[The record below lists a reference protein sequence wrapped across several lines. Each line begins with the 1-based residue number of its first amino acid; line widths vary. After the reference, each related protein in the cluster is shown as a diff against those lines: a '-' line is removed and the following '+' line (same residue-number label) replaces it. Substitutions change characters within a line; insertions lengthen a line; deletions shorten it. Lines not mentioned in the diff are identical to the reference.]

1 MTTDATTANTVLDVA
16 LRAAEIAGRQLLAR
30 FDRPAE
36 GLTEKS
42 SATDLVSDADREA
55 DETILG
61 MIRAER
67 PDDSILS
74 EESGEAED
82 GTTGLRWLVDPLDG
96 TTNYLW
102 SYPQWAVSIG
112 CYDDDGG
119 LMGVVHDPIRGETF
133 SAVRGGPAL
142 LNGAPLVLEPRDD
155 LGKALIGSGFGYDA
169 VRRRRQALRL
179 SGVIPHV
186 RDMRRGGSA
195 ALDMAWVAAGR
206 LDGYYEFGVNAWDV
220 AAGAVIVIA
229 AGGEVQQL
237 PTGPEG
243 APGTLA
249 ARPGLAAKLRAVV
262 DAAAAGIDGP
272 IRWWCTPRRHAA
284 AGV

>member
-1 MTTDATTANTVLDVA
+1 MARRVPCPLVTTDAATANAVLDLA
-16 LRAAEIAGRQLLAR
+16 LRAADIAGRQLLAR

-42 SATDLVSDADREA
+42 TATDLVSDADREA

-67 PDDSILS
+67 PDDAILS
-74 EESGEAED
+74 EESGEAEE

-112 CYDDDGG
+112 CYDDEGG
-119 LMGVVHDPIRGETF
+119 VMGVVHDPIRGQTF

-142 LNGAPLVLEPRDD
+142 LNGQPLVLEPRDD

-249 ARPGLAAKLRAVV
+249 ARPGLATQLRAVV
-262 DAAAAGIDGP
+262 DAAADGIN
-272 IRWWCTPRRHAA
+272 
-284 AGV
+284 

>member
-1 MTTDATTANTVLDVA
+1 MTTDATTANAVLDVA

-82 GTTGLRWLVDPLDG
+82 GTTGLTWLVDPLDG

-142 LNGAPLVLEPRDD
+142 LNGAPLMLEPRDD

-249 ARPGLAAKLRAVV
+249 ARPGLAAKLREVV
-262 DAAAAGIDGP
+262 DAAAAGID
-272 IRWWCTPRRHAA
+272 
-284 AGV
+284 

>member
-1 MTTDATTANTVLDVA
+1 VTIPSADALHTLDLA
-16 LRAAEIAGRQLLAR
+16 LRAARIAGDQLMAR
-30 FDRPAE
+30 FGGPAQ
-36 GLTEKS
+36 GVVSKS
-42 SATDLVSDADREA
+42 TSTDLVSDADHEA

-67 PDDSILS
+67 PDDAVLS
-74 EESGEAED
+74 EESGEAEA
-82 GTTGLRWLVDPLDG
+82 GTTGIRWLVDPLDG

-102 SYPQWAVSIG
+102 GYPQWAVSIA
-112 CYDDDGG
+112 CQDDHGG

-133 SAVRGGPAL
+133 SAVRGAPAQ
-142 LNGAPLVLEPRDD
+142 LNGRDLALSASDD
-155 LGKALIGSGFGYDA
+155 LSQALVGSGFGYDA

-179 SGVIPHV
+179 AGVIPHV

-195 ALDMAWVAAGR
+195 ALDMAWVACGR

-229 AGGEVQQL
+229 AGGTVQDL
-237 PTGPEG
+237 PVGPEG

-249 ARPGLAAKLRAVV
+249 ARPGLADPLRAVV
-262 DAAAAGIDGP
+262 DEAGRNIP
-272 IRWWCTPRRHAA
+272 
-284 AGV
+284 

>member
-1 MTTDATTANTVLDVA
+1 MTTDPSDAAQALDIA
-16 LRAAEIAGRQLLAR
+16 LRAAGIAGQQLMAR
-30 FDRPAE
+30 FERPAE
-36 GLTEKS
+36 GITAKS
-42 SATDLVSDADREA
+42 TSTDLVSDADREA

-67 PDDSILS
+67 PGDAILS
-74 EESGEAED
+74 EESGEAEQ

-102 SYPQWAVSIG
+102 GYPQWAVSIA
-112 CYDDDGG
+112 CHDDQGG
-119 LMGVVHDPIRGETF
+119 LMGVVHDPIRDETF
-133 SAVRGGPAL
+133 SAVRGGPAQ
-142 LNGAPLVLEPRDD
+142 LNGQVLQLAPSDD
-155 LGKALIGSGFGYDA
+155 LSQALIGSGFGYDA

-195 ALDMAWVAAGR
+195 ALDMAWVACGR
-206 LDGYYEFGVNAWDV
+206 LDAYFEFGVNAWDV

-229 AGGEVQQL
+229 AGGTVQDL

-249 ARPGLAAKLRAVV
+249 ARPGLATQLRAVV
-262 DAAAAGIDGP
+262 DAAAEGIE
-272 IRWWCTPRRHAA
+272 
-284 AGV
+284 

>member
-1 MTTDATTANTVLDVA
+1 MTTPSADALHALDLA
-16 LRAAEIAGRQLLAR
+16 LRAARIAGDQLMAR
-30 FDRPAE
+30 FGGPAE
-36 GLTEKS
+36 GVVAKS
-42 SATDLVSDADREA
+42 SSTDLVSDADHEA

-67 PDDSILS
+67 PDDAILS
-74 EESGEAED
+74 EESGDAEA
-82 GTTGLRWLVDPLDG
+82 GTSGMRWLVDPLDG

-102 SYPQWAVSIG
+102 GYPQWAVSIA
-112 CYDDDGG
+112 CQDDQGG

-133 SAVRGGPAL
+133 SAVRGAPAK
-142 LNGAPLVLEPRDD
+142 LNGRDLALSSSDD
-155 LGKALIGSGFGYDA
+155 LGQALVGSGFGYDA

-195 ALDMAWVAAGR
+195 ALDMAWVACGR

-229 AGGEVQQL
+229 AGGSVQDL
-237 PTGPEG
+237 PVGPEG

-249 ARPGLAAKLRAVV
+249 ARPGLAAPLRAVV
-262 DAAAAGIDGP
+262 DEAGRNIP
-272 IRWWCTPRRHAA
+272 
-284 AGV
+284 

>member
-1 MTTDATTANTVLDVA
+1 MTTDAITANAVLDLA
-16 LRAAEIAGRQLLAR
+16 LRAAEIAGSQLLAR

-67 PDDSILS
+67 PDDAILS

-82 GTTGLRWLVDPLDG
+82 GTTGLTWLVDPLDG
-96 TTNYLW
+96 TTNSLW
-102 SYPQWAVSIG
+102 SSPQWAVSIG
-112 CYDDDGG
+112 CHDEDGG
-119 LMGVVHDPIRGETF
+119 LVGVVLVPIRGETF

-142 LNGAPLVLEPRDD
+142 LNGTPLVLEQRDD
-155 LGKALIGSGFGYDA
+155 LSKALIGSGFGYDA
-169 VRRRRQALRL
+169 VRRRQALRL

-229 AGGEVQQL
+229 AGGEVQPL
-237 PTGPEG
+237 PVGPEG

-249 ARPGLAAKLRAVV
+249 ARPGLAAQLRAVV
-262 DAAAAGIDGP
+262 DTAADGIN
-272 IRWWCTPRRHAA
+272 
-284 AGV
+284 